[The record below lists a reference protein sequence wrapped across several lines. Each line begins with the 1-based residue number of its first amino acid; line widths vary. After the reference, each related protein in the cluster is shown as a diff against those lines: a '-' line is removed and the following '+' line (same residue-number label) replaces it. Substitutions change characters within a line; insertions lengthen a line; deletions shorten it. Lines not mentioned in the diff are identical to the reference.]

1 MEKDQLGSVK
11 GLTPEEIGFLENQID
26 NIITDFT
33 KFLFRYQKTIAK
45 RAFVQLPRLIRWSDK
60 LGKDQRTS
68 EFKSPVTTVTN
79 ELALLDDYGK
89 YEFPDKVS
97 NTEEGKLIHEV
108 YDGFRELIEIISDE
122 VKLKEKENEFVE
134 LKELK
139 REQYRNLLNI
149 AHDDVIDS
157 VIDKATKIVELQDLV
172 RLVYFSNFIIHRC
185 TFAMV
190 TASDPSSAFDIYE
203 ALNTT
208 GVPLT
213 AIETL
218 KPDVINYFN
227 TTKGTE
233 YEGSSAEEALLKIE
247 NIFNNFFPS
256 TSEQELETK
265 IITSA
270 ANVYIDGRRIGA
282 SLSLERRA
290 LRDLQKEAQNVS
302 KPAAVVST
310 LCNIL
315 EYRQNFFRQAG
326 IDNLQ
331 STPLSKTNSEID
343 ETKLI
348 ALVFFKAQKR
358 LVAAPLCRY
367 YLLALSKRILVPIL
381 NLQKL

>member
-1 MEKDQLGSVK
+1 MRPHDIFRVNNIFATSKRPKWESLPVDIVDGQQRITTLSIFLVSLVQKLSMEKDQLGSVK

-33 KFLFRYQKTIAK
+33 KFLFRDQKTIAK

-208 GVPLT
+208 GVP
-213 AIETL
+213 
-218 KPDVINYFN
+218 D
-227 TTKGTE
+227 
-233 YEGSSAEEALLKIE
+233 
-247 NIFNNFFPS
+247 
-256 TSEQELETK
+256 
-265 IITSA
+265 
-270 ANVYIDGRRIGA
+270 
-282 SLSLERRA
+282 
-290 LRDLQKEAQNVS
+290 
-302 KPAAVVST
+302 
-310 LCNIL
+310 CN
-315 EYRQNFFRQAG
+315 
-326 IDNLQ
+326 
-331 STPLSKTNSEID
+331 
-343 ETKLI
+343 
-348 ALVFFKAQKR
+348 
-358 LVAAPLCRY
+358 
-367 YLLALSKRILVPIL
+367 
-381 NLQKL
+381 